1 MQPIHPDALFKL
13 TVLGPLASRTQLE
26 RGELRRLIRELAA
39 KPYAIPGS
47 RNTYLDEKTIERWFY
62 LWRAGGI
69 EALQPKPR
77 SDRGASKIRPSLQE
91 AILQA
96 KREQPA
102 RSLQELLRLLEDSG
116 QVAIGELSRSSLHRL
131 LRSHG
136 LSRPPGSSQEMVE
149 RRRFEAEHAGD
160 LWYGDV
166 MHGPKVRVDGRL
178 RKVYLV
184 SLMDD
189 ASRLIPHSAFCT
201 GETALDIEGVLKQ
214 AIMRRG
220 LPTKLVIDHG
230 AAYRAQSLQGI
241 CARLEIRLV
250 YCRPYEP
257 QSKGKIERWHRTLR
271 SQFLAELNTDSL
283 QDLADLNARLWAWL
297 EEVYHARE
305 HGSLAGL
312 TPLQRWRAD
321 LARVRPL
328 GAMALHLDDI
338 FHHRATRKV
347 RQDGTVSWDGR
358 LFEVP
363 YELAGRWVVLVVD
376 PHQRQVSGVEDAQGQ
391 PLGKATP
398 LDAQANSR
406 RRRIRP
412 REGDT
417 TTPEPA
423 RTSLNAVELAYEK
436 HCARLVTPL
445 ASSAREDAE

>member
-1 MQPIHPDALFKL
+1 MKPLHPDALFRL
-13 TVLGPLASRTQLE
+13 SVLGPLASRTQLE
-26 RGELRRLIRELAA
+26 RGELRRILRELAT

-62 LWRAGGI
+62 LWRAGGV
-69 EALQPKPR
+69 EALEPR
-77 SDRGASKIRPSLQE
+77 PRRDRGASKIRPALQE

-102 RSLQELLRLLEDSG
+102 RSLRELLRLLVASG
-116 QVAIGELSRSSLHRL
+116 QAARGELTRSSLHRL

-136 LSRPPGSSQEMVE
+136 LSCPPGSSQALVE
-149 RRRFEAEHAGD
+149 RRRFAAEYAGE

-166 MHGPKVRVDGRL
+166 LHGPKVRVDGRL
-178 RKVYLV
+178 RTVYLV

-189 ASRLIPHSAFCT
+189 ASRLIAHGAFCT

-214 AIMRRG
+214 AILRRG
-220 LPTKLVIDHG
+220 LPTKLVIDNG
-230 AAYRAQSLQGI
+230 AAYRSQSLQSI
-241 CARLEIRLV
+241 CARLGIRLV

-257 QSKGKIERWHRTLR
+257 QGKGKIERWHRTLR
-271 SQFLAELNTDSL
+271 HQFLAELNTASL

-297 EEVYHARE
+297 EEVYHARV
-305 HGSLAGL
+305 HGALAGL

-321 LARVRPL
+321 LVQIRPL
-328 GAMALHLDDI
+328 GPLALQLDAI
-338 FHHRATRKV
+338 FHHRVTRKV
-347 RQDGTVSWDGR
+347 RLDGTVSWEGR

-376 PHQRQVSGVEDAQGQ
+376 PHQGQVTGVEDPEGQ
-391 PLGKATP
+391 SLGLATP

-412 REGDT
+412 RDNDT
-417 TTPEPA
+417 APEAA
-423 RTSLNAVELAYEK
+423 RTPLNAVELAYAT
-436 HCARLVTPL
+436 HCARLVTPRT
-445 ASSAREDAE
+445 ATDQKETD